1 MSNVVERTIWLII
14 LRTSEIIG
22 LIGHW
27 HCALS
32 LDWLML
38 RKIHLRSTR
47 ISKYNCRISD
57 GNVFEDRGLSSSCR
71 RKYSSIGDTGMVR
84 LAKKYPKLSM
94 ISFYQGGCD
103 ELSDMGLTALARQ
116 CNQLHTVNLHSS
128 LATEKTL
135 VTLQKGCPL
144 ISTLTLLSSNFIS
157 DIGLSYL
164 AQRGTLLKTVDL
176 SHCNLISDKG
186 IVALAQV
193 SPLLKNVDLSGHYY
207 SRIFT
212 DISLVML
219 GKHCP
224 NIKRIKLD
232 RREALARNGY
242 EALAIGCINLNDIG
256 LSNSRICISGL
267 EAIAK
272 NSSQLSTID
281 LSWCKMFSDSGIFA
295 LADHS
300 HKLKYINLTK
310 CIISDLVLSR
320 LAAGCPI

>member
-1 MSNVVERTIWLII
+1 
-14 LRTSEIIG
+14 
-22 LIGHW
+22 
-27 HCALS
+27 
-32 LDWLML
+32 
-38 RKIHLRSTR
+38 
-47 ISKYNCRISD
+47 
-57 GNVFEDRGLSSSCR
+57 
-71 RKYSSIGDTGMVR
+71 
-84 LAKKYPKLSM
+84 
-94 ISFYQGGCD
+94 
-103 ELSDMGLTALARQ
+103 MGLTALARQ
-116 CNQLHTVNLHSS
+116 CNQLHTAISLHSS
-128 LATEKTL
+128 LATDKTL
-135 VTLQKGCPL
+135 VALQEGCPL
-144 ISTLTLLSSNFIS
+144 ISTLTLHSSNFIS

-176 SHCNLISDKG
+176 SHCDLISDKG
-186 IVALAQV
+186 IVALAQG
-193 SPLLKNVDLSGHYY
+193 SPLLENVDLGGHYY
-207 SRIFT
+207 SRKLQIT
-212 DISLVML
+212 DISLVMF

-232 RREALARNGY
+232 RREALTRNGY

-256 LSNSRICISGL
+256 LSNSRICISCL

-272 NSSQLSTID
+272 NYSQLSTID

>member
-1 MSNVVERTIWLII
+1 
-14 LRTSEIIG
+14 
-22 LIGHW
+22 
-27 HCALS
+27 
-32 LDWLML
+32 
-38 RKIHLRSTR
+38 
-47 ISKYNCRISD
+47 
-57 GNVFEDRGLSSSCR
+57 
-71 RKYSSIGDTGMVR
+71 
-84 LAKKYPKLSM
+84 
-94 ISFYQGGCD
+94 
-103 ELSDMGLTALARQ
+103 MGLTALARQ
-116 CNQLHTVNLHSS
+116 CNQLHAAISLHSS
-128 LATEKTL
+128 LATDKTL
-135 VTLQKGCPL
+135 VALQEGCPL
-144 ISTLTLLSSNFIS
+144 ISTLTLHSSNFIS

-176 SHCNLISDKG
+176 SHCDLISDKG
-186 IVALAQV
+186 IVAQG

-207 SRIFT
+207 SRKLQIT
-212 DISLVML
+212 YISLVML

-224 NIKRIKLD
+224 NIERTKLD
-232 RREALARNGY
+232 RREALTRNGY

-256 LSNSRICISGL
+256 LSISRICISGL